1 MNSIEVVKIVG
12 AMLAAALVVLLSRFI
27 TEQVY
32 PEPEVVARAYAVVP
46 SAEPTEPAAA
56 AAAPPEAAGIAALI
70 AAADPAAGEKLVKK
84 CVICHS
90 PDKDGKRKIGPNV
103 WDVVGSSIA
112 AAEGFTYSN
121 ALKEKSGET
130 WSYDNR
136 DAFLKKP
143 KDWAP
148 GTKMSFAGLKK
159 PGQRAAVIAYLR
171 SLSDNPAALPD

>member
-1 MNSIEVVKIVG
+1 M
-12 AMLAAALVVLLSRFI
+12 
-27 TEQVY
+27 
-32 PEPEVVARAYAVVP
+32 VA
-46 SAEPTEPAAA
+46 
-56 AAAPPEAAGIAALI
+56 
-70 AAADPAAGEKLVKK
+70 
-84 CVICHS
+84 
-90 PDKDGKRKIGPNV
+90 GPV
-103 WDVVGSSIA
+103 A
-112 AAEGFTYSN
+112 AAEGFSYSK

-130 WSYDNR
+130 WSYDNL